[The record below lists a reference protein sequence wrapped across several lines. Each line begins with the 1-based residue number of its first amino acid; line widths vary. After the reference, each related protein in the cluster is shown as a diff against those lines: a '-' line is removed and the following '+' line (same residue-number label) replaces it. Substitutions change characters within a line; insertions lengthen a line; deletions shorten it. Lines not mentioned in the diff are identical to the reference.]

1 MCSVMRRLL
10 LILLVLLAFPSI
22 ALMQTP
28 PPFCGVVDSFDYPI
42 DDLVEGYDDFALY
55 RARFGGNHL
64 GIDIGFDRWGEPV
77 RAAAKGRVTLSN
89 IEEWDTEK
97 GVVVVEH
104 TFPDGSIF
112 YTLYGH
118 MEETDEIKF
127 PRVGQC
133 VDQETTLGGI
143 GWPSRG
149 RPHLHYEIR
158 RLMPNEGGPGYV
170 TTNPL
175 DEGWFNPRD
184 FTELWRMKLAPGF
197 IDAAAFRSVPALPP
211 VRLESG
217 RYALATGNMLQ
228 IVGQPG
234 GEVLSRVETD
244 GVITGLASLP
254 GERIVVHTLNGQ
266 VFTLQ
271 NGRYT
276 ALWNVAG
283 IDEPFL
289 TLGETLVFA
298 MPGGGL
304 NAYDPAGTLLWS
316 LPAVSSAAR
325 LTQFAIN
332 GQQIALGVRSDTGG
346 VKWRLVD
353 AAGQVHFEETFSQQP
368 LIAPAWDGSWIG
380 LDGAQFKRFFNGEN
394 HTYGSI
400 GSLPGRATA
409 ATVDALGNTYVYMDD
424 SAHTLVALGPTG
436 EVLWRVRYP
445 TPSAALPPL
454 MDTGG
459 GCLLY
464 TLGMDGILN
473 VIDTATGDLVTQREI
488 YPGGSRNSS
497 PRARMLEV
505 DANDIVRAGS
515 GFLSVVTLDGRV
527 LGGPAMETC
536 RLG

>member
-1 MCSVMRRLL
+1 MHRLFVV
-10 LILLVLLAFPSI
+10 LLVLFVVPFAALA
-22 ALMQTP
+22 QTP
-28 PPFCGVVDSFDYPI
+28 PPFCGIVDSFDFPI
-42 DDLVEGYDDFALY
+42 DDLVEGYDDFAQF
-55 RARFGGNHL
+55 RSRFGGNHL

-97 GVVVVEH
+97 GVVIVEH

-118 MEETDEIKF
+118 MEETDDIKF
-127 PRVGQC
+127 PQVGQC
-133 VDQETTLGGI
+133 VDQDTALGGI

-175 DEGWFNPRD
+175 DEGWFNPLD
-184 FTELWRMKLAPGF
+184 FTALWRIRLAPGF
-197 IDAAAFRSVPALPP
+197 LGAAAFRSVPALPP
-211 VRLESG
+211 VRLDSG
-217 RYALATGNMLQ
+217 RYALASGNMLE

-234 GEVLSRVETD
+234 GEVLSRIETD
-244 GVITGLASLP
+244 GVITGLAALP
-254 GERIVVHTLNGQ
+254 GERVVVHTANGQ

-271 NGRYT
+271 NGRYS

-283 IDEPFL
+283 IGEPFR
-289 TLGETLVFA
+289 TLGEMLLFA

-304 NAYDPAGTLLWS
+304 DAYDPAGTLLWS

-332 GQQIALGVRSDTGG
+332 GQQIALGVRADNGG
-346 VKWRLVD
+346 VVWRLVD
-353 AAGQVHFEETFSQQP
+353 SSGQVQFEEAFAQQP
-368 LIAPAWDGSWIG
+368 LIAPAWDGSWVG
-380 LDGAQFKRFFNGEN
+380 LDGGQFKRFANGEN
-394 HTYGSI
+394 HTYGSV
-400 GSLPGRATA
+400 GSAPGRAAA
-409 ATVDALGNTYVYMDD
+409 ATVDALGNTYVFMDD
-424 SAHTLVALGPTG
+424 SAHSLVALGPTG
-436 EVLWRVRYP
+436 DVLWRVRYP
-445 TPSAALPPL
+445 VPSAALAPL

-464 TLGMDGILN
+464 TLDMDGVLN
-473 VIDTATGDLVTQREI
+473 VFDAANGDLLAQREI
-488 YPGGSRNSS
+488 YAGGSRNSS
-497 PRARMLEV
+497 PRARMLDV
-505 DANDIVRAGS
+505 DSSDIVRASS
-515 GFLSVVTLDGRV
+515 GFLSLVTLDGRA
-527 LGGPAMETC
+527 LAGPAVEGC